1 MVPIHYRGSF
11 LDGTYLDDSYS
22 KGGAVSLEA
31 GKAQVIPGM
40 DQAIMDM
47 TKGERRTIIV
57 PYWLGYGEAG
67 VKGKIPEQA
76 TLVFEVELID
86 IKPLES

>member
-1 MVPIHYRGSF
+1 
-11 LDGTYLDDSYS
+11 
-22 KGGAVSLEA
+22 
-31 GKAQVIPGM
+31 M